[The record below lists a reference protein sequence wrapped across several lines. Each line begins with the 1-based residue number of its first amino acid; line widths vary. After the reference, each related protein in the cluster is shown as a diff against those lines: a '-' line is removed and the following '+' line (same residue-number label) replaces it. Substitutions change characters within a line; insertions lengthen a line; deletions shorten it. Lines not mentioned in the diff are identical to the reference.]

1 MLRRFKTG
9 TPARVHRDSL
19 DFSVMEIQ
27 KGDTEIIP
35 FSFMNMDKN
44 LTKKQED
51 CYLTYTTLKT
61 KEIIMKNLHRSPMY
75 AGVIEGIGPRYCP
88 SIEDKIVRFA
98 DKETHQVFIEPE
110 GLNTKEVYV
119 QGISSTLPVEIQKEM
134 YKTIIGLENVQFKI
148 GRAHV

>member
-1 MLRRFKTG
+1 
-9 TPARVHRDSL
+9 
-19 DFSVMEIQ
+19 
-27 KGDTEIIP
+27 
-35 FSFMNMDKN
+35 MNMDKN

-98 DKETHQVFIEPE
+98 DKETHQVFMRE
-110 GLNTKEVYV
+110 
-119 QGISSTLPVEIQKEM
+119 
-134 YKTIIGLENVQFKI
+134 
-148 GRAHV
+148 